1 MTPRDCL
8 AIALLVVACLAVVA
22 AAMYVA
28 NELPPPGPGP
38 AVEVR

>member
-8 AIALLVVACLAVVA
+8 AIALLVTACLAVVA
-22 AAMYVA
+22 GAMYIA
-28 NELPPPGPGP
+28 RTLPPPGPGP